1 MAKKFLYFQPEYIG
15 KFKCDGS
22 KCDAR
27 CCKGWT
33 ITIDAATYKKYSK
46 LKPKS
51 IAKEITSRMKF
62 DSERGVYVV
71 TLAEMKEDFLWQKNF
86 STSSPNTSADLN
98 AVGGGVCSNNCCDR
112 PWNIDIDDAAYKKYS
127 KLKPKDTAKEITS
140 HIEYDESM
148 KSYMLKG
155 RPCPFLTEDSLCG
168 IQLNYGEEFLSQTCV
183 TYPRRTHAVGKFFE
197 RSLTLTCPVA
207 AELILF
213 NQEPMKFEFV
223 EVPEKIHSKHGRIRI
238 KKIPV
243 NEKNAEILRE
253 TQITMI
259 SILQERRL
267 SLDARLIVLGFFLDK
282 LQEIISDDTGIEMVL
297 DLIAAYRSEKF
308 LLNEM
313 LPLLQGFNF
322 DANKFITFIM
332 KFISYTSEHLQTKEG
347 WKFLC
352 AFTDAFRIK
361 PDENHQVSLSEIAAN
376 YNRLAE
382 ARKKFL
388 ADYSTF
394 LENYIV
400 NEIFYSLYPWR
411 FLDKSITKN
420 FAIFLISYKI
430 FEMITFATVQGGL
443 NSKEDLL
450 QMVDWFMNRS
460 DHSPKLYEK
469 FFKLLEGVDDTYLLM
484 DILLDRD

>member
-1 MAKKFLYFQPEYIG
+1 MKKFLYFQPEYIG

-62 DSERGVYVV
+62 DSERGVYVI
-71 TLAEMKEDFLWQKNF
+71 TLAETKEDFLWQKNF

-98 AVGGGVCSNNCCDR
+98 AVGGGLCSNNCCDR
-112 PWNIDIDDAAYKKYS
+112 PWAIDIDAATYKKYS

-140 HIEYDESM
+140 HIEYDESK
-148 KSYMLKG
+148 KSYMLQG
-155 RPCPFLTEDSLCG
+155 RPCPFLTEDCLCG

-322 DANKFITFIM
+322 DAKKFITFMI
-332 KFISYTSEHLQTKEG
+332 KFINHTMKLLRTEKGL
-347 WKFLC
+347 KFLV
-352 AFTDAFRIK
+352 ALENVLNIK
-361 PDENHQVSLSEIAAN
+361 PDENNQVSLIEIAAN

-382 ARKKFL
+382 ARKNFL

-400 NEIFYSLYPWR
+400 NELFYSLYPWR
-411 FLDKSITKN
+411 FLDKDITKN

-430 FEMITFATVQGGL
+430 FEMMTFAAVQGGL

-450 QMVDWFMNRS
+450 QMVDWFMSKTNHRR
-460 DHSPKLYEK
+460 DLYER
-469 FFKLLEGVDDTYLLM
+469 FFELLEGVDDTYLLM